1 MEPEPQQTADEDLA
15 TALKEMRQ
23 CRHGYDK
30 AEDYYCADVPEIF
43 ASARMR
49 RAMRRSGINYQLNL
63 ARIVVESVVD
73 RLEVS
78 AITSDDESGPNDLI
92 QQVMEANKFK
102 LQGTNTL
109 RKACEFGDAY
119 VIVWPKENA
128 TAPYRPEDIA
138 IWYQDPR
145 TVRVFYSDDN
155 PLEVEFAAKKW
166 EENSRTRIDLYYA
179 DRIESYVSKKNTKGK
194 QAADFEPTTGTNRDD
209 SDADE
214 DDDNP
219 AHITKHDFGQVPVFH
234 FKTTADQ
241 YGTPEHKDFFP
252 VTDIIHKLAISHM
265 AGVDYQSFPQRY
277 ALMDADSD
285 TSEAARLDEG
295 LYSFEMQQG
304 GTTEDY
310 GTEGRSQFKADPG
323 SVWMAPGIKGFGQF
337 DAADPA
343 NFTDPMEFYVRMGAT
358 ITNTP
363 LHYFDPTGD
372 APSGESLRTAEAPF
386 IKKVENRKLSFGD
399 TWREVFQFVLQLLGN
414 DKAKVVVHW
423 KPSSSSDDEYSWQV
437 AQLQQASGVPVE
449 QTLLERGYTAVQ
461 VAEWEENGQQG
472 LPQRVSLL
480 LQVSQ
485 AMANFTTA
493 TAGGLIG
500 ADQVNGLV
508 LKLLGQAVDDDST
521 NPDTGAGEPTDKP
534 LATDRAA

>member
-1 MEPEPQQTADEDLA
+1 MEPEPQQTADVDLA
-15 TALKEMRQ
+15 QALKEMRKA
-23 CRHGYDK
+23 RPDYDK

-73 RLEVS
+73 RLEIS

-92 QQVMEANKFK
+92 QQVMECNKFQ
-102 LQGTNTL
+102 LQGTNVL
-109 RKACEFGDAY
+109 RRACEFGDAY
-119 VIVWPKENA
+119 VIVWPRENA
-128 TAPYRPEDIA
+128 SSVGGVYQPEDIA

-166 EENSRTRIDLYYA
+166 EENGRTRVDLYYA
-179 DRIESYVSKKNTKGK
+179 DRIESFVSKKQGK
-194 QAADFEPTTGTNRDD
+194 AKNAADFEPTTGSNRDD
-209 SDADE
+209 SDADA

-219 AHITKHDFGQVPVFH
+219 AHITPHNLGCVPVFH
-234 FKTTADQ
+234 FRTGADQ
-241 YGTPEHKDFFP
+241 YGEPEHRGFFP
-252 VTDIIHKLAISHM
+252 VTDMIHKLAISHM

-277 ALMDADSD
+277 ALMDPDSD

-304 GTTEDY
+304 GTTEPY
-310 GTEGRSQFKADPG
+310 GTEARSQFKADPG

-337 DAADPA
+337 DAADPK
-343 NFTDPMEFYVRMGAT
+343 NFTDPMEFYIRMGAT
-358 ITNTP
+358 VSNTP
-363 LHYFDPTGD
+363 LHYFDPSGD

-399 TWREVFQFVLQLLGN
+399 TWREVFTLVLQMLGH

-423 KPSSSSDDEYSWQV
+423 KPSASNDDEFSWQV
-437 AQLQQASGVPVE
+437 AQLKQAAGVPVE
-449 QTLLERGYTAVQ
+449 QTLLENGYTATQ
-461 VAEWEENGQQG
+461 VEEWEQDGQQG
-472 LPQRVSLL
+472 MPQKVALM
-480 LQVSQ
+480 LQLGEAVASFSTGV
-485 AMANFTTA
+485 A
-493 TAGGLIG
+493 AGVIT
-500 ADQVNGLV
+500 ADQVNQIIV
-508 LKLLGQAVDDDST
+508 KLIGDVADDDA
-521 NPDTGAGEPTDKP
+521 DDQQPTD
-534 LATDRAA
+534 